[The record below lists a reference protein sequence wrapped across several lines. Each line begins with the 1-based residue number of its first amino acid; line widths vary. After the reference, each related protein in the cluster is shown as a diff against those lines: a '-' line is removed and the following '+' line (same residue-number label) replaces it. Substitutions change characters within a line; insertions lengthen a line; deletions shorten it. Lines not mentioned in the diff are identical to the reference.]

1 MSVGA
6 GSIKRAAKAA
16 STNVVNNPAEEVVEK
31 VVKAKEEKAPVAE
44 KSAEKKAEAPKAA
57 KKPAAKKTT
66 AKAETKP
73 AAKKETSKTTTK
85 KAATKTTKPAA
96 PKAEAKKSNYDSDY
110 EAYGVGQQ
118 LPVHL
123 M

>member
-6 GSIKRAAKAA
+6 GSIKRAAKAVK
-16 STNVVNNPAEEVVEK
+16 SDVVANPTEEVKAMVET
-31 VVKAKEEKAPVAE
+31 
-44 KSAEKKAEAPKAA
+44 SAEKKEAPSKAKAEAT

-66 AKAETKP
+66 AKTAEKKAESKSATKK
-73 AAKKETSKTTTK
+73 ATTK
-85 KAATKTTKPAA
+85 KATTKTVKSAEL
-96 PKAEAKKSNYDSDY
+96 KAEPKKSAYNSDY

>member
-6 GSIKRAAKAA
+6 GSIKRAAKAVK
-16 STNVVNNPAEEVVEK
+16 SDVVANPVEEVK
-31 VVKAKEEKAPVAE
+31 VVAE
-44 KSAEKKAEAPKAA
+44 KVAEAPKTT

-66 AKAETKP
+66 AKTEAPKVEEKKAETKP
-73 AAKKETSKTTTK
+73 AAKKTTTK
-85 KAATKTTKPAA
+85 KATIKATKSAA
-96 PKAEAKKSNYDSDY
+96 PKAEAKKSAYNSDY
-110 EAYGVGQQ
+110 VAYGVGQQ

>member
-16 STNVVNNPAEEVVEK
+16 KTEGKANPTEEVK
-31 VVKAKEEKAPVAE
+31 VVAE
-44 KSAEKKAEAPKAA
+44 KVEAKAEAPKTT
-57 KKPAAKKTT
+57 KKPAAEK
-66 AKAETKP
+66 KAETKP
-73 AAKKETSKTTTK
+73 AAKKTTTK
-85 KAATKTTKPAA
+85 KANTKTTKAV
-96 PKAEAKKSNYDSDY
+96 PKAEAKKSAYNSGY

-118 LPVHL
+118 LPVYL

>member
-16 STNVVNNPAEEVVEK
+16 NATEELNQAAGE
-31 VVKAKEEKAPVAE
+31 AAAE
-44 KSAEKKAEAPKAA
+44 KITAEKPATKKAAA
-57 KKPAAKKTT
+57 KKTAAKKTT
-66 AKAETKP
+66 AKKKETPKESEQSASGKNKP
-73 AAKKETSKTTTK
+73 AAS
-85 KAATKTTKPAA
+85 
-96 PKAEAKKSNYDSDY
+96 AKY
-110 EAYGVGQQ
+110 EAYGVGQE